1 MVGTV
6 PVPQIAGNRFIGQ
19 SVKRAEDPRLL
30 TGRGRYIDDVVLPGL
45 LHAAFVRSPIA
56 HGRITRLSVDAAR
69 QVPGVVAVFTDTELN
84 VGLGKIWHT
93 MIGPEAPMPP
103 IRPLAEGDVR
113 FVGDPV
119 ALVVAESRYAAE
131 DAAELVELEIEPLGV
146 VVDPASGLA
155 DDAAVVH
162 PEIGT
167 NLAGEVPSR
176 QDPEVGRAFD
186 AAAHVVTE
194 TFHQHRYNCVPMEPR
209 GLIAAWDP
217 AQQSLTI
224 YSSTQGPH
232 EVRANMSRLMQIPED
247 RIRVVMGDVGG
258 AFGQKMFPMREDF
271 AVTAA
276 SRRLGRPVKWIE
288 DRNENLIAG
297 GHAREEDM
305 TVSLAIDDNGRFTAI
320 TAEQLENVGAYPF
333 PGNGSTAG
341 AGMMIFPG
349 PYRIPRMDYVAR
361 AVYTNTCGRCAYRG
375 PWMMETVAREQAVEL
390 AARRLGIDPLEL
402 RRRNVIQQSELPY
415 QSSGGF
421 VYDSI
426 SPAETLE
433 QAADLIGYDEFRRE
447 QATAR
452 QSGRYLG
459 VGLGLYVEP
468 SQSFGPLGTEGATLR
483 LLPGGK
489 VALIMGTGS
498 HGQSLETTMAQV
510 VADHLGCD
518 IEDITFM
525 QGDTAFVPYGAGT
538 GGSRSAVVAAGA
550 ARVAAVELRERVL
563 DVAAAAMEAAPDD
576 LELDGG
582 RVSVKGVPTSAMT
595 LAQIADL
602 ALFGHDSLP
611 PEVQNGLEVTA
622 RFKAPPFTFSNAC
635 HACTVEVDPRTGEVR
650 ILRYVVSE
658 DCGVMINPMV
668 VEGQIAGGVVQ
679 GVGGTLYEHFVYD
692 AEGNPLTT
700 TFLDYLLPTAAE
712 APKIEFGHVV
722 TPSPLPGGTKGM
734 GEGGAIASPPAILNA
749 VNDAIAPLGAYLT
762 SQPFSP
768 SRIAA
773 AINAA
778 SRDS

>member
-1 MVGTV
+1 M
-6 PVPQIAGNRFIGQ
+6 
-19 SVKRAEDPRLL
+19 
-30 TGRGRYIDDVVLPGL
+30 PGL
-45 LHAAFVRSPIA
+45 LHAAFVRSPVA
-56 HGRITRLSVDAAR
+56 HGRITQLSVDAAR
-69 QVPGVVAVFTDTELN
+69 QVPGVVAVFTGADLN
-84 VGLGKIWHT
+84 AGLGKVWHT

-119 ALVVAESRYAAE
+119 ARRRGGESLRRGGRRGARRAGYRAA
-131 DAAELVELEIEPLGV
+131 PV
-146 VVDPASGLA
+146 VVDAGRRTRGRRP
-155 DDAAVVH
+155 VVH
-162 PEIGT
+162 PELGT

-176 QDPEVGRAFD
+176 QDPEVDRAFAE
-186 AAAHVVTE
+186 AAQVVTE

-209 GLIAAWDP
+209 GLIASWDP

-232 EVRANMSRLMQIPED
+232 EVRANMSRLLQIPED
-247 RIRVVMGDVGG
+247 QIRVVMGDVGG

-288 DRNENLIAG
+288 DRNENLLAG

-305 TVSLAIDDNGRFTAI
+305 TVSLAIDADGRFTAI
-320 TAEQLENVGAYPF
+320 TADQLENVGAYPF

-375 PWMMETVAREQAVEL
+375 PWMMETVAREQAVDL
-390 AARRLGIDPLEL
+390 AARRLGLDPLEL

-433 QAADLIGYDEFRRE
+433 QAAELIGYDEFRRE
-447 QATAR
+447 QAAAR
-452 QSGRYLG
+452 QNGRLLG
-459 VGLGLYVEP
+459 IGLGLYVEP

-489 VALIMGTGS
+489 IALIMGTGS

-550 ARVAAVELRERVL
+550 ARVAAVQLRERVL
-563 DVAAAAMEAAPDD
+563 DVAAAAMEAAPAD
-576 LELDGG
+576 LEIEGG

-602 ALFGHDSLP
+602 ALFGHDALP
-611 PEVQNGLEVTA
+611 
-622 RFKAPPFTFSNAC
+622 
-635 HACTVEVDPRTGEVR
+635 
-650 ILRYVVSE
+650 
-658 DCGVMINPMV
+658 
-668 VEGQIAGGVVQ
+668 AGGTAGPRGHGPLQ
-679 GVGGTLYEHFVYD
+679 GAAVHVLQRLPRLHGRGGSAD
-692 AEGNPLTT
+692 
-700 TFLDYLLPTAAE
+700 
-712 APKIEFGHVV
+712 
-722 TPSPLPGGTKGM
+722 
-734 GEGGAIASPPAILNA
+734 
-749 VNDAIAPLGAYLT
+749 
-762 SQPFSP
+762 
-768 SRIAA
+768 R
-773 AINAA
+773 
-778 SRDS
+778 